1 MKLLPLIWWHA
12 WRHRGR
18 SALLVG
24 CVAVALLVPLLSRSL
39 ATRFEATQRER
50 AEMAPMVVGAKGG
63 RFDLVLASLYFRPA
77 PLDPLEYRHF
87 ERLSSDPLAT
97 AVPIHARFT
106 ASGDPIVATDVG
118 YFQRPGVPL
127 PLADGRVFARI
138 GETVVGANAAARHE
152 LAPGSSIF
160 SDIAEA
166 YDITK
171 PPSLKLDVVGVLSPT
186 GTSDDEAL
194 FVDLET
200 AWLLEGFAHGHD
212 DAEQIDRPD
221 LVIARNNDRV
231 ALSEALRTYQEV
243 TEENAASF
251 HVHGSRDAFPLTA
264 VLFYPVDARAKT
276 ILTARLN
283 ARDDL
288 QAIEPSKVVDE
299 LIAFVVRLRLVFDA
313 ISVVLAA
320 STAALIA
327 LIAVLG
333 YRLRSEELRTL
344 ADMGASRSTAA
355 LLVGGELLALVL
367 LGIGLAISLAWLA
380 ILVAS
385 RASAFV

>member
-18 SALLVG
+18 SFLLVG
-24 CVAVALLVPLLSRSL
+24 CVAIALLVPLLSRSL
-39 ATRFEATQRER
+39 AARFESAQRER
-50 AEMAPMVVGAKGG
+50 AAMAPLVVGAKGG

-77 PLDPLEYRHF
+77 PLDPVPFSMF
-87 ERLSSDPLAT
+87 ERLADDPLAT

-106 ASGDPIVATDVG
+106 ASGDPIVATDIG
-118 YFQRPGVPL
+118 YFQRSAVPL
-127 PLADGRVFARI
+127 PLSKGRLFARM
-138 GETVVGANAAARHE
+138 GEAVVGSAAAARHG
-152 LAPGSSIF
+152 LTPGASIF
-160 SDIAEA
+160 SDVTET

-171 PPSLKLDVVGVLSPT
+171 PPSLKLDVVGVLAPT

-212 DAEQIDRPD
+212 DAQQVERPD
-221 LVIARNNDRV
+221 LVIARKDGQV

-243 TEENAASF
+243 TEANAPSF
-251 HVHGSRDAFPLTA
+251 HIHGSRDDFPLTA
-264 VLFYPVDARAKT
+264 VLLYPKDARAAT

-283 ARDDL
+283 ARDDV
-288 QAIEPSKVVDE
+288 QAIEPSAVVDE

-313 ISVVLAA
+313 ISIVLAI

-327 LIAVLG
+327 LIAMLG
-333 YRLRSEELRTL
+333 YRLRADELRTL
-344 ADMGASRSTAA
+344 ADMGASRSAA
-355 LLVGGELLALVL
+355 AVLVGGELLCLVL
-367 LGIGLAISLAWLA
+367 LGVALAIAVAWPT
-380 ILVAS
+380 ILIAS

>member
-18 SALLVG
+18 SLLLIA
-24 CVAVALLVPLLSRSL
+24 CVAVALVVPLLSRSL
-39 ATRFEATQRER
+39 AARFENAQRER
-50 AEMAPMVVGAKGG
+50 ADMAPLVVGAKGG

-77 PLDPLEYRHF
+77 PLDPIEYRHF
-87 ERLSSDPLAT
+87 ARLSRDPLAT

-106 ASGDPIVATDVG
+106 AGGDPIVATDIG

-127 PLADGRVFARI
+127 PLAEGRLFARM
-138 GETVVGANAAARHE
+138 GEAVVGSAAAARHG
-152 LAPGSSIF
+152 LTPGVSIF
-160 SDIAEA
+160 SDAAET
-166 YDITK
+166 YNITK
-171 PPSLKLDVVGVLSPT
+171 PPSLRLTIVGVLAPT
-186 GTSDDEAL
+186 DTSDDEAL

-200 AWLLEGFAHGHD
+200 AWLLEGFAHGHE

-221 LVIARNNDRV
+221 LVIARDQDRV

-243 TEENAASF
+243 TDANAPSF
-251 HVHGSRDAFPLTA
+251 HIHGSRDAFPLTA
-264 VLFYPVDARAKT
+264 VLLYPKDDRAAT
-276 ILTARLN
+276 ILSARLN
-283 ARDDL
+283 ARDDV

-313 ISVVLAA
+313 IAIVLGL

-333 YRLRSEELRTL
+333 YRLRAEELRTL
-344 ADMGASRSTAA
+344 ADMGASRRTAL
-355 LLVGGELLALVL
+355 LLVGGELAALIALGAGLAVALAWASLAL
-367 LGIGLAISLAWLA
+367 
-380 ILVAS
+380 AS
-385 RASAFV
+385 GATAFL